1 MPKIDESIP
10 KLPFVLVIVCVLILG
25 VLFQLTGLWI
35 LMLLAGGIGALFCR
49 SLKRA
54 FIAGFL
60 GVGLAWAILFGYL
73 ILTAQALAIADFFI
87 ALLGLS
93 GFGWLVI
100 VISIMI
106 GALLGGF
113 GAVLVRA
120 IVEFVDEII
129 DQRMDTQHSTHH
141 ENE

>member
-10 KLPFVLVIVCVLILG
+10 KLPFVLVIVFVLILG

-49 SLKRA
+49 RLKRA

-73 ILTAQALAIADFFI
+73 ILTSQALAIADFFI

-93 GFGWLVI
+93 GLGWLVI
-100 VISIMI
+100 VISIII

-113 GAVLVRA
+113 GAALVRA
-120 IVEFVDEII
+120 LVELVDEVI
-129 DQRMDTQHSTHH
+129 DGRMNT
-141 ENE
+141 ENSA